1 MREISSKEYA
11 DIISATT
18 EKIDML
24 KYTQLNEAF
33 DRGRL
38 FATKHFMT
46 TYKTIRDHFSENMN
60 GLSFEVLDQLFAQC
74 AGEIIGDKIDE

>member
-11 DIISATT
+11 DIISATS
-18 EKIDML
+18 ENVDML
-24 KYTQLNEAF
+24 KYYDLKEAF

-38 FATKHFMT
+38 FATKHFMN
-46 TYKTIRDHFSENMN
+46 TYKAIRDHFAEEMN